1 MCFLGLMAWAQR
13 PSGAVSGVW
22 RGVSECR
29 RCQSEWAPH
38 TSWKN
43 SEQLGPECSLL
54 SAGPGPG
61 QSPLPQWERQFG
73 WTAEQ
78 AQRAD
83 VAGTSAAGEATGP
96 VDESVAWVPCQRQW
110 LPGIGT
116 KIQGRRGGRCERAGR
131 WGSAAGAGS
140 GRLWL
145 EMLQASLGS
154 TSTYNKKASF
164 RSPSV
169 HRGWATQVNASSA
182 TFLCPAPCPWSEPPR
197 VPQSRTGRSSLHFL
211 SLCGQQNTGFQLS
224 RPENPG
230 ASLHLDTVAR
240 SQHPPPHLPSL
251 IDSISAKWL
260 CGG

>member
-22 RGVSECR
+22 RGVSEYR

-169 HRGWATQVNASSA
+169 HRGWATQVNASTGAPKQDWEVKPSFPFSLWS
-182 TFLCPAPCPWSEPPR
+182 TEHWLPA
-197 VPQSRTGRSSLHFL
+197 
-211 SLCGQQNTGFQLS
+211 
-224 RPENPG
+224 
-230 ASLHLDTVAR
+230 
-240 SQHPPPHLPSL
+240 LP
-251 IDSISAKWL
+251 A
-260 CGG
+260 